1 MPLDPSYSPS
11 LVLVSVLIASAASYT
26 ALDLA
31 GRVTAACGRE
41 RMAWLA
47 GGSVALGVG
56 IWSMH
61 FVGMLAFHLPVAITY
76 QLDRVVLSVLVA
88 IAASALALFVVSR
101 PHVGVAALALGAL
114 CMGPAIAG
122 MHYIGMAA
130 LNVGAALYWDYRLVL
145 TSVVV
150 AIAASFV
157 GLTLA
162 YHLRSDESPGGLAR
176 RLGSAS
182 VMGLA
187 IAGMHYT
194 GMAAAHFTTPGR
206 TGAPAGGLLASG
218 DLAIGVTAGTLVIL
232 ALSLAGGTVDRWM
245 RRRAEL
251 AERRQQSQRLE
262 AIGQLAGGIAHDFN
276 NLLTAILGNASF
288 VLASTSPDDPRH
300 ADVREIERAAE
311 RAAEL
316 TRQLLAFSRK
326 QIMRP
331 TTLDLNTVLAQT
343 MRMLIR
349 LVGEHIS
356 VSVRP
361 APGLGVVR
369 ADAAQ
374 VEQVIVNLVVNARDA
389 MPEGGKLT
397 IETQNVILGTDFAS
411 QHIGTPPG
419 AYVLMAFTDTG
430 IGMDQATQDRI
441 FEPFFT
447 TKPRGQGTGLGLATV
462 YGIVKQSGGS
472 LSVYS
477 EPSRGTTFKV
487 YLPRVSEGVGAD
499 DVVAA
504 RPLEGVGGTETVL
517 LVEDDAT
524 VRQLAE
530 RALRAH
536 GYHLLVAA
544 NAEEAMAASQ
554 HHAGPIHLLLSDVVL
569 PGTSGPKLAARLAAI
584 RPDIRVLYM
593 SGFTENAIVH
603 HGVLDPLTEFVQK
616 PFTPPALAA
625 KVRQALVA
633 GGRTPPP
640 QPIA

>member
-1 MPLDPSYSPS
+1 MPLDPAYSPS
-11 LVLVSVLIASAASYT
+11 LVLVSVVIASAASYA

-31 GRVTAACGRE
+31 GRVTAARGRE
-41 RMAWLA
+41 RLAWLA
-47 GGSVALGVG
+47 GGSAAMGIG

-61 FVGMLAFHLPVAITY
+61 FVGMLAFHLPVPITY
-76 QLDRVVLSVLVA
+76 QLGRVVLSVLVA
-88 IAASALALFVVSR
+88 MAASALALVVVSR
-101 PHVGVAALALGAL
+101 SQVGVAALTLAAL

-130 LNVGAALYWDYRLVL
+130 LNVPAALHWDYRLVIL
-145 TSVVV
+145 SVAI

-157 GLTLA
+157 GLSLA
-162 YHLRSDESPGGLAR
+162 YHLRSDDGASGMAR
-176 RLGSAS
+176 RIGSAS

-194 GMAAAHFTTPGR
+194 GMAAAQFTTPGR
-206 TGAPAGGLLASG
+206 TGTPEGGLLASG
-218 DLAIGVTAGTLVIL
+218 DLAIGVTAGALVIL

-245 RRRAEL
+245 RRRAEA

-288 VLASTSPDDPRH
+288 VLASTPPDDPRH
-300 ADVREIERAAE
+300 QDVREIERAAE

-331 TTLDLNTVLAQT
+331 TTLDLNLVLSHI
-343 MRMLIR
+343 MRMLTR
-349 LVGEHIS
+349 LVGEHIE

-361 APGLGVVR
+361 ASPLGTVR

-374 VEQVIVNLVVNARDA
+374 LEQVIVNLVVNARDA

-397 IETQNVILGTDFAS
+397 IETQNVVLGTDFAS
-411 QHIGTPPG
+411 QHIGTQPG
-419 AYVLMAFTDTG
+419 PYVLIAFTDTG
-430 IGMDQATQDRI
+430 VGMDQATQDRI

-472 LSVYS
+472 VSVYS
-477 EPSRGTTFKV
+477 EPNRGTTFKV
-487 YLPRVSEGVGAD
+487 YLPRAGEEVEAAGGA
-499 DVVAA
+499 APTLA
-504 RPLEGVGGTETVL
+504 GTGGTETVL
-517 LVEDDAT
+517 LVEDDAV

-530 RALRAH
+530 RSLQMR
-536 GYHLLVAA
+536 GYRLLVAGHA
-544 NAEEAMAASQ
+544 DDAVRISRQ
-554 HHAGPIHLLLSDVVL
+554 HVGPIHLILTDVVL
-569 PGTSGPKLAARLAAI
+569 PGTSGPKLAARIAEQ
-584 RPDIRVLYM
+584 RPEIRVLYM

-603 HGVLDPLTEFVQK
+603 HGVLDADTEFIQK
-616 PFTPPALAA
+616 PFTPAALAA
-625 KVRQALVA
+625 KVREVLM
-633 GGRTPPP
+633 GGGLR
-640 QPIA
+640 A